1 MAKYRITSIPQYK
14 NGGGHGCDEGYEW
27 DEELQTCIK
36 AFKEV
41 IVNPEDESW
50 WDRMTRKAGKAILN
64 NKVNKNNKNKK
75 QTFDEFRR
83 DTEFSSMYD
92 LVDWATKPK
101 ESTPKKLKKPTKEDV
116 KAQQLFNELFH
127 VLTAEDI
134 AQKKLADLA
143 SYNAQVDAETARQ
156 AANVQPVVPAGSTYP
171 NIFNVNGFANLDPI
185 SEVDSRIEAAKK
197 KGMVYRSTADE
208 LNNLYTEKDQL
219 IAKEEIIKKR
229 AEGLAEQQRKEQ
241 EFYDQRNPRGVYSE
255 TIQNVAGNSGVPQT
269 LRALD
274 AQIGAKQE
282 YHQKRKFVTDTY
294 LYANRDALVNEAARS
309 IQNSSNL
316 TYEQAL
322 EQAKQDENLLY
333 RLAEKHTPTEASHLD
348 NLAQKLDFYDYKNS
362 RNDQIKSFDPTD
374 PNHISFEN
382 PGTVGGYL
390 EQVKN
395 TMLNPLDAAHYA
407 MSSET
412 MPFNYGA
419 YEKMKEQTGYRDDAD
434 NNAIMQGIDF
444 ASWFHPI
451 GLYGQ
456 GIKMIRPTAE
466 SVENVYNNPT
476 WENLGTAGFDV
487 GMNALILAGAKSPL
501 KFLAEENS
509 AIKAAQ
515 EAEVYEF
522 GSKLNKF
529 NRETYTGPQY
539 YSEQPIQK
547 SLLLESGSVAPGPGP
562 GPALLPIGVATEVGA
577 KAGVTTGT
585 TPLLNITPIGFNPK
599 MEIEGATVYNKLLEQ
614 KRLQDI
620 AALNTTSSVLPIP
633 EGFVER
639 KAQVE
644 LPPLVQE
651 EKVFGMTPTETIPS
665 STDAKNQFLKDL
677 QNDPE
682 YIGFKENATI
692 RDQEGKAQSSFGV
705 PNSITKDQFKNAGN
719 TDETI
724 FSMTE
729 ESTNSV
735 PRKNLNDPE
744 YVDDEVVADI
754 IDDMRVNK
762 MELWETPEGK
772 RRLHTM
778 IANTESLRSNNVTPE
793 SIVERMRSLNVTNRI
808 RLNSENKLKALDEEE
823 DLIDFL
829 YDDGHMD
836 KTDWMDRSIDIE
848 EARQAQNLIIDGV
861 NERMA
866 KSSAFYSNRNIV
878 GIRPKDYNINELD
891 IVTAHEFGH
900 FLAEGKTTYLDDM
913 LNDLTLIDN
922 TSAQL
927 TIPGI
932 GGGTESK
939 AAARFGHDRPNYL
952 EESLDYFKNGSEG
965 TEKVP
970 FLSEVRKA
978 MLKDGTIKHEFDK
991 ITPEMLKKHYD
1002 KYKKNNDEKY
1012 PIRLYD
1018 IIKDNKKN
1026 FTVMSNVLDHLP
1038 IVLQALGMA
1047 DALFGH
1053 EDVDTKEAG
1062 FSILLG
1068 AMTRGKGKAL
1078 KFGKNLKKYT
1088 GLMHE
1093 AYAPRIFQT
1102 EMRNFDKLSE
1112 IRFAKNKEVYG
1123 IISSPEVE
1131 ALEKQIKTL
1140 SDKIA
1145 ASPIIGSKFNP
1156 SSSSVVDLYIKNKEL
1171 DKLKIQLTTLKKTEE
1186 GIQVKNSAGLDYV
1199 TDTGQ
1204 KPVTSFRTKQPV
1216 IAKVKLP
1223 TKTYIYTLEGKD
1235 VVFKHHEVLNP
1246 EISQNYVDVLS
1257 DNISI
1262 VEETGAK
1269 VIGSAVGVVE
1279 GGLTHLTGDI
1289 DAIILDTD
1297 YAKNVLNKLDFVGP
1311 NGPAK
1316 VHDIGINNGKEGH
1329 IDFNVIKTNPDGTVG
1344 VTWQKSYGGYS
1355 DNYRSLEMELFRQF
1369 FPDEYY
1375 KLQKEL
1381 IQKSPKLFKGHGDP
1395 INVTKM
1401 NIKIPIQADV
1411 FIKKIDPAVKTI
1423 VDAYESSKLK
1433 HINRIDTYINYGN
1446 VDVVNRAQE
1455 TYVKSLVG
1463 SKGTVGPQLSTEA
1476 LSDIPSN
1483 IEALN
1488 QMRFIGDVD
1497 FVAKDPKRMQL
1508 ALNDYYIN
1516 HTVHN
1521 RNISIGGLNR
1531 NIDVSFKKWQGAE
1544 SSNSGGSA
1552 MGWGLNTTKLGDPRH
1567 PGNIAGQMQYGIK
1580 TDTGNVIDYVNSI
1593 DWATTSVAF
1602 NESERSQVQDIIAS
1616 HSTPE
1621 FAEEQMV
1628 NIQESGNL
1636 LAMHNQRFTDKKSL
1650 SGLSITEKVDIQ
1662 KIFND
1667 ITKRMGIRST
1677 SDYKDTTYG
1686 KSYYS
1691 SILGDFDEAIDLLE
1705 YSILSSALK
1714 PKSLFERRDNYN
1726 IYKTTSGAAHDP
1738 YLIDSLKDYKRIEGY
1753 LSEGLAKA
1761 QKRAKE
1767 QTAYIVKLQE
1777 EQALLAEK
1785 LMYKRNPAYKKIVD
1799 DIAKGKAE
1807 IKKIDDEIEETS
1819 KRLDAISDFKRKTKP
1834 LLVIAGLAALGTG
1847 VLTYYANHNEEI
1859 DKFRDDML
1867 EIDKTKVKNIKFK
1880 NNNPRDIDIQI
1891 EKWQKKGVE
1900 GDTNKTIKKQ
1910 KTGGQIDNYFEID
1923 IPKEDLQRYL
1933 EQGYIVEEVEDTLPK
1948 KANGGLP
1955 YQVWKQYT
1963 GTPWSEAKKQ
1973 GLTDGTAKANLALR
1987 DRLLAGEFGEAKMSD
2002 EEVSDRHESYKN
2014 MVSNMIS
2021 NGATLEE
2028 LVARR
2033 IGTKEGLTNM
2043 FSELSTPVDED
2054 LSKYAAQIKPKEIP
2068 LPKVFPQQIE
2078 NVNSKVKTEDQWGRT
2093 KTNDWYGFNPDTKKW
2108 TVEDQWG
2115 RSPDDE
2121 WYNFNEVTKKFK
2133 HKESTTSQKK
2143 VDITKN
2149 FEKDLLNRLTTIA
2162 KQKALLKP
2170 ESINKVE
2177 PIPNSMASQFS
2188 KQDFNKKS
2196 YDANGKEIK
2205 PIMPKM
2211 SDFKTDNPVMETLEG
2226 VNQYIKKIVEKPFRF
2241 VNDYKNEV
2249 AQINP
2254 KVKKYQ
2260 NTVNT
2265 IGTDIQKIYYDL
2277 TNPNLKSSEKT
2288 VARQKYNELISKRTK
2303 YINAINDIK
2312 RDDAGWFDAAI
2323 NDVPTIGKPFQ
2334 KLGLSDQPSYMDYDL
2349 PKFETY
2355 SEKKEKEDETFRQKS
2370 RFEELNPDKSE
2381 YTRWK
2386 FRAAA
2391 SNDDPIKVSVYGTR
2405 GERANQNININSK
2418 GTIMHFLDQ
2427 SPETGYI
2434 HKNTK
2439 NYYNKLK
2446 DDDYVGYL
2454 KSNGDNTYGVQYK
2467 PKKEFNKDNLYKN
2480 TFIIRQVNFDDID
2493 FNKKVKDDNF
2503 SGHTYPTLKGTT
2515 QAALPISSDPDENV
2529 YNYSSGQSVVFIFK
2543 YKGKIRYEHFAGS
2556 SNEIKKEGQDIK
2568 KLYNLD
2574 DKTLKIGLA
2583 DAGSYSSAISGKI
2596 TNDKLNSKDYGYY
2609 NPNTGTGAGM
2619 AILP

>member
-1 MAKYRITSIPQYK
+1 
-14 NGGGHGCDEGYEW
+14 
-27 DEELQTCIK
+27 
-36 AFKEV
+36 
-41 IVNPEDESW
+41 
-50 WDRMTRKAGKAILN
+50 
-64 NKVNKNNKNKK
+64 
-75 QTFDEFRR
+75 
-83 DTEFSSMYD
+83 
-92 LVDWATKPK
+92 
-101 ESTPKKLKKPTKEDV
+101 
-116 KAQQLFNELFH
+116 
-127 VLTAEDI
+127 
-134 AQKKLADLA
+134 
-143 SYNAQVDAETARQ
+143 
-156 AANVQPVVPAGSTYP
+156 
-171 NIFNVNGFANLDPI
+171 
-185 SEVDSRIEAAKK
+185 
-197 KGMVYRSTADE
+197 
-208 LNNLYTEKDQL
+208 
-219 IAKEEIIKKR
+219 
-229 AEGLAEQQRKEQ
+229 
-241 EFYDQRNPRGVYSE
+241 
-255 TIQNVAGNSGVPQT
+255 
-269 LRALD
+269 
-274 AQIGAKQE
+274 
-282 YHQKRKFVTDTY
+282 
-294 LYANRDALVNEAARS
+294 
-309 IQNSSNL
+309 
-316 TYEQAL
+316 
-322 EQAKQDENLLY
+322 
-333 RLAEKHTPTEASHLD
+333 
-348 NLAQKLDFYDYKNS
+348 
-362 RNDQIKSFDPTD
+362 
-374 PNHISFEN
+374 
-382 PGTVGGYL
+382 
-390 EQVKN
+390 
-395 TMLNPLDAAHYA
+395 
-407 MSSET
+407 
-412 MPFNYGA
+412 
-419 YEKMKEQTGYRDDAD
+419 
-434 NNAIMQGIDF
+434 
-444 ASWFHPI
+444 
-451 GLYGQ
+451 
-456 GIKMIRPTAE
+456 
-466 SVENVYNNPT
+466 
-476 WENLGTAGFDV
+476 
-487 GMNALILAGAKSPL
+487 
-501 KFLAEENS
+501 
-509 AIKAAQ
+509 
-515 EAEVYEF
+515 
-522 GSKLNKF
+522 
-529 NRETYTGPQY
+529 
-539 YSEQPIQK
+539 
-547 SLLLESGSVAPGPGP
+547 
-562 GPALLPIGVATEVGA
+562 
-577 KAGVTTGT
+577 
-585 TPLLNITPIGFNPK
+585 
-599 MEIEGATVYNKLLEQ
+599 
-614 KRLQDI
+614 
-620 AALNTTSSVLPIP
+620 
-633 EGFVER
+633 
-639 KAQVE
+639 
-644 LPPLVQE
+644 
-651 EKVFGMTPTETIPS
+651 
-665 STDAKNQFLKDL
+665 
-677 QNDPE
+677 
-682 YIGFKENATI
+682 
-692 RDQEGKAQSSFGV
+692 
-705 PNSITKDQFKNAGN
+705 
-719 TDETI
+719 
-724 FSMTE
+724 
-729 ESTNSV
+729 
-735 PRKNLNDPE
+735 
-744 YVDDEVVADI
+744 
-754 IDDMRVNK
+754 
-762 MELWETPEGK
+762 
-772 RRLHTM
+772 
-778 IANTESLRSNNVTPE
+778 
-793 SIVERMRSLNVTNRI
+793 MRSLDVTNRI

-823 DLIDFL
+823 DLIDSL

-848 EARQAQNLIIDGV
+848 EKRQAQNLIIDGV
-861 NERMA
+861 NERMG

-878 GIRPKDYNINELD
+878 GIRPKDYNKNELD

-970 FLSEVRKA
+970 FLSEVRRA
-978 MLKDGTIKHEFDK
+978 MFKDGTIKNEFDK
-991 ITPEMLKKHYD
+991 ITPEMLKKHFD

-1012 PIRLYD
+1012 PIRIYD
-1018 IIKDNKKN
+1018 IIKDDKKN
-1026 FTVMSNVLDHLP
+1026 FTVMSKVLDELP
-1038 IVLQALGMA
+1038 MILTAVGMA
-1047 DALFGH
+1047 DALFGQ

-1088 GLMHE
+1088 SLMHE
-1093 AYAPRIFQT
+1093 AYAPKIFQT
-1102 EMRNFDKLSE
+1102 EIRNFDKLAY
-1112 IRFAKNKEVYG
+1112 IREAKNKEIYD
-1123 IISSPEVE
+1123 IIISPEVK

-1145 ASPIIGSKFNP
+1145 ASPIIGSQFNP

-1171 DKLKIQLTTLKKTEE
+1171 DKLKIQLATIKKTEE
-1186 GIQVKNSAGLDYV
+1186 GIQVKNNSNLDYV

-1216 IAKVKLP
+1216 IANVKLP
-1223 TKTYIYTLEGKD
+1223 TKTSIYTLEGKE
-1235 VVFKHHEVLNP
+1235 VVFKDHEVLNP

-1329 IDFNVIKTNPDGTVG
+1329 IDFNVIKTNRDGTVG
-1344 VTWQKSYGGYS
+1344 VTWQ
-1355 DNYRSLEMELFRQF
+1355 DNGFEYRSLEMELFRQF

-1381 IQKSPKLFKGHGDP
+1381 IQKSPMKWWYQKLFKGHGDP

-1476 LSDIPSN
+1476 LSDVNAN
-1483 IEALN
+1483 IEALK
-1488 QMRFIGDVD
+1488 QMEFIGDIN

-1521 RNISIGGLNR
+1521 RNISIGRLNK
-1531 NIDVSFKKWQGAE
+1531 NIDVSFKKWQGTE

-1552 MGWGLNTTKLGDPRH
+1552 HGWGLNTTKLGDPRH
-1567 PGNIAGQMQYGIK
+1567 GGNIIGQLQYGIK
-1580 TDTGNVIDYVNSI
+1580 TDTGNVIEYVNSI

-1602 NESERSQVQDIIAS
+1602 NESERSQVRDIIAS
-1616 HSTPE
+1616 HTDALY
-1621 FAEEQMV
+1621 AEDAMV
-1628 NIQESGNL
+1628 NIQESGDL
-1636 LAMHNQRFTDKKSL
+1636 LRIPSVRFDDKRSPL
-1650 SGLSITEKVDIQ
+1650 GLVTGKQKVDIQ

-1667 ITKRMGIRST
+1667 ITKKMDIRST
-1677 SDYKDTTYG
+1677 SEYKGDTYG

-1691 SILGDFDEAIDLLE
+1691 SVLGDFDEAIDLLE

-1714 PKSLFERRDNYN
+1714 PKSLLQRRENYSLN
-1726 IYKTTSGAAHDP
+1726 KITSGAAHDP

-1761 QKRAKE
+1761 ETRAQE
-1767 QTAYIVKLQE
+1767 QTEYILKLQAE
-1777 EQALLAEK
+1777 KNLLAEK

-1819 KRLDAISDFKRKTKP
+1819 KRLDAILDFKRKTKP
-1834 LLVIAGLAALGTG
+1834 LLFAATLAALGTG
-1847 VLTYYANHNEEI
+1847 VLTYYSNHNEEI

-1900 GDTNKTIKKQ
+1900 TDTNKTIKKQ
-1910 KTGGQIDNYFEID
+1910 KTGGQIDDYFEID

-1973 GLTDGTAKANLALR
+1973 GLTDGTAKANFALR

-2043 FSELSTPVDED
+2043 FSES
-2054 LSKYAAQIKPKEIP
+2054 
-2068 LPKVFPQQIE
+2068 QQIE

-2177 PIPNSMASQFS
+2177 PIVNSQQL
-2188 KQDFNKKS
+2188 KGDLNKKF
-2196 YDANGKEIK
+2196 YDNNGKEIK

-2211 SDFKTDNPVMETLEG
+2211 SDFKTDNPIMEALEG
-2226 VNQYIKKIVEKPFRF
+2226 VNQYIKKTVEKPFRF
-2241 VNDYKNEV
+2241 INDYKNEV

-2277 TNPNLKSSEKT
+2277 TNPNLKSSEIT
-2288 VARQKYNELISKRTK
+2288 AARQKYKELISKRTK
-2303 YINAINDIK
+2303 YINAINSIK

-2381 YTRWK
+2381 YSRWK

-2418 GTIMHFLDQ
+2418 GSIMHFLDQ

-2454 KSNGDNTYGVQYK
+2454 KSNGDGTYSVQYK
-2467 PKKEFNKDNLYKN
+2467 PRKEFNKDNLYKN
-2480 TFIIRQVNFDDID
+2480 TFLVRQVKFDDID
-2493 FNKKVKDDNF
+2493 FNTKVKDHNF

-2515 QAALPISSDPDENV
+2515 EVALPISSDPDENV
-2529 YNYSSGQSVVFIFK
+2529 YDYSSGQSVVFIFK
-2543 YKGKIRYEHFAGS
+2543 YKGKIRYQHFAGS

-2568 KLYNLD
+2568 KMYNLG
-2574 DKTLKIGLA
+2574 DKALRIGVA
-2583 DAGSYSSAISGKI
+2583 DAGSYSSSISGKI

-2609 NPNTGTGAGM
+2609 NLNSGTGAGM

>member
-14 NGGGHGCDEGYEW
+14 NGGGPTDCDPGYYWNGKACVKDYGNPLYQNNALNKGSLIDQKIKTTEGKGMAYQATS
-27 DEELQTCIK
+27 DELKRLYAQRAQEK
-36 AFKEV
+36 AKQDA
-41 IVNPEDESW
+41 IY
-50 WDRMTRKAGKAILN
+50 RKAAN
-64 NKVNKNNKNKK
+64 QKK
-75 QTFDEFRR
+75 R
-83 DTEFSSMYD
+83 DA
-92 LVDWATKPK
+92 LAK
-101 ESTPKKLKKPTKEDV
+101 
-116 KAQQLFNELFH
+116 QQL
-127 VLTAEDI
+127 I
-134 AQKKLADLA
+134 
-143 SYNAQVDAETARQ
+143 
-156 AANVQPVVPAGSTYP
+156 
-171 NIFNVNGFANLDPI
+171 
-185 SEVDSRIEAAKK
+185 
-197 KGMVYRSTADE
+197 
-208 LNNLYTEKDQL
+208 
-219 IAKEEIIKKR
+219 
-229 AEGLAEQQRKEQ
+229 EQ
-241 EFYDQRNPRGVYSE
+241 EFNAQINPNKTYSE
-255 TIQNVAGNSGVPQT
+255 TVGTVAGNAGAAQT
-269 LRALD
+269 QGALD
-274 AQIGAKQE
+274 VQIGAKQE
-282 YHQKRKFVTDTY
+282 YHQKRKFVTDNY
-294 LYANRDALVNEAARS
+294 LNTNREALVNEAARS

-322 EQAKQDENLLY
+322 EQAKQDEALLY
-333 RLAEKHTPTEASHLD
+333 TLAEKHTPTDSEHLT
-348 NLAQKLDFYDYKNS
+348 NLANSQDFYDYKNS
-362 RNDQIKSFDPTD
+362 RNDQIKSIDPNDPT
-374 PNHISFEN
+374 HISFED
-382 PGTVGGYL
+382 PGTLGGYIN
-390 EQVKN
+390 QAKDIVF
-395 TMLNPLDAAHYA
+395 NPLDAVHYA
-407 MSSET
+407 MSNEKMPYNFSE
-412 MPFNYGA
+412 
-419 YEKMKEQTGYRDDAD
+419 YEKMKQQTGYRDGAD
-434 NNAIMQGIDF
+434 NNAVMGAIDF
-444 ASWFHPI
+444 ASWFHPV

-456 GIKMIRPTAE
+456 GMKMIEPTAE
-466 SVENVYNNPT
+466 SILNVYNNPT
-476 WENLGTAGFDV
+476 WENAGNAAFDV
-487 GMNALILAGAKSPL
+487 GMNALTFLGAKNPL
-501 KFLAEENS
+501 KFLAEES
-509 AIKAAQ
+509 AAINAAR

-547 SLLLESGSVAPGPGP
+547 SLLLESGSVAPGP

-614 KRLQDI
+614 KRLKDI
-620 AALNTTSSVLPIP
+620 AELSKSSSSSDPVAINLEAQIAKLKEQEALAEESRKVLWNDYKANNITAEEYTAGAKELNPGLEGTNPRFELEEQLKNLKADESKNIISEIPQENILKSKDQLGKDVRTFENNLGSNNEGVYNLNDDYVAKITRHGFSDESNMLVAYADKIKSPRTAKVVQIKEIEGKVYQVQNKATGIPITELSEAELLNIPKEHIDNFWKDKAELDELGLSLDISGGKYDSNIFYDPEKGFQIIDLGIGKGPANEVIAQTYKGLKLPI
-633 EGFVER
+633 EETGLVKNVSR
-639 KAQVE
+639 TT
-644 LPPLVQE
+644 PLAQE

-724 FSMTE
+724 FGATPTE
-729 ESTNSV
+729 TIESSNTV

-772 RRLHTM
+772 RRLQKM
-778 IANTESLRSNNVTPE
+778 IDNTESLKSNNVTPE
-793 SIVERMRSLNVTNRI
+793 SIVERMRSLDVTNRI
-808 RLNSENKLKALDEEE
+808 RANSENKLKALDEEE

-836 KTDWMDRSIDIE
+836 KTDWMNRSIDIE

-861 NERMA
+861 NERMR

-878 GIRPKDYNINELD
+878 GIRPKDYNKNELD

-900 FLAEGKTTYLDDM
+900 FLAEGNTTYLDDM

-1026 FTVMSNVLDHLP
+1026 FTVMSKVLDHLP
-1038 IVLQALGMA
+1038 IVLQAVGMA
-1047 DALFGH
+1047 DALFGQ

-1068 AMTRGKGKAL
+1068 AITRGKGKAL

-1093 AYAPRIFQT
+1093 AYAPKIFT
-1102 EMRNFDKLSE
+1102 SEMPNLDKLSK
-1112 IRFAKNKEVYG
+1112 IRDTKNKEIWG
-1123 IISSPEVE
+1123 IIKSPEVD

-1140 SDKIA
+1140 SAKIA

-1156 SSSSVVDLYIKNKEL
+1156 STSSVVDLYIKNKEL
-1171 DKLKIQLTTLKKTEE
+1171 DKLKIQLNTIKKTEE
-1186 GIQVKNSAGLDYV
+1186 GIQVKNNSSLEYV

-1204 KPVTSFRTKQPV
+1204 KPVISFRTKEPV
-1216 IAKVKLP
+1216 IANVAIP
-1223 TKTYIYTLEGKD
+1223 TKTSVYTLEGKD

-1344 VTWQKSYGGYS
+1344 VTWQEGNMGT
-1355 DNYRSLEMELFRQF
+1355 YRSLEMELFRQF

-1381 IQKSPKLFKGHGDP
+1381 IQKSPKLRGEGDP
-1395 INVTKM
+1395 IDVTKM

-1476 LSDIPSN
+1476 LSDVNAN
-1483 IEALN
+1483 IQALQ
-1488 QMRFIGDVD
+1488 QMRFIGDAN

-1531 NIDVSFKKWQGAE
+1531 NLEIAFKKWQGAN

-1552 MGWGLNTTKLGDPRH
+1552 MGWGLNTTKLGDTGH
-1567 PGNIAGQMQYGIK
+1567 PGNIAGQLQYGIK
-1580 TDTGNVIDYVNSI
+1580 TETENVIDYVNSI

-1602 NESERSQVQDIIAS
+1602 NKSELSMVRDIIAS

-1628 NIQESGNL
+1628 NIQESGDL
-1636 LAMHNQRFTDKKSL
+1636 LAMHSSRFTDKKSPL
-1650 SGLSITEKVDIQ
+1650 TGLSITEKVDIQ

-1667 ITKRMGIRST
+1667 ITKNMGIRST
-1677 SDYKDTTYG
+1677 SRYKDSTYG

-1726 IYKTTSGAAHDP
+1726 INKTNSGVAHDP
-1738 YLIDSLKDYKRIEGY
+1738 FLIESFKDYKRIEGY
-1753 LSEGLAKA
+1753 LSEGFAKA
-1761 QKRAKE
+1761 QTRAKQ

-1799 DIAKGKAE
+1799 DIAKGKADL
-1807 IKKIDDEIEETS
+1807 KKIDDEIEETF
-1819 KRLDAISDFKRKTKP
+1819 KRLDAISNFRRKTKP
-1834 LLVIAGLAALGTG
+1834 LLFAAGLAAFATAGI
-1847 VLTYYANHNEEI
+1847 TYYSNHNKEI
-1859 DKFRDDML
+1859 NKFRDDML
-1867 EIDKTKVKNIKFK
+1867 EIDKRKVEDIKIRNEIEEYEK
-1880 NNNPRDIDIQI
+1880 NNPNPRDIDIQI
-1891 EKWQKKGVE
+1891 EKWQKK

-1910 KTGGQIDNYFEID
+1910 KTGGQIDDYFEID
-1923 IPKEDLQRYL
+1923 IPKEDLQKYL
-1933 EQGYIVEEVEDTLPK
+1933 DHGYNV
-1948 KANGGLP
+1948 
-1955 YQVWKQYT
+1955 
-1963 GTPWSEAKKQ
+1963 
-1973 GLTDGTAKANLALR
+1973 
-1987 DRLLAGEFGEAKMSD
+1987 
-2002 EEVSDRHESYKN
+2002 
-2014 MVSNMIS
+2014 
-2021 NGATLEE
+2021 
-2028 LVARR
+2028 
-2033 IGTKEGLTNM
+2033 
-2043 FSELSTPVDED
+2043 
-2054 LSKYAAQIKPKEIP
+2054 
-2068 LPKVFPQQIE
+2068 QQI
-2078 NVNSKVKTEDQWGRT
+2078 
-2093 KTNDWYGFNPDTKKW
+2093 
-2108 TVEDQWG
+2108 
-2115 RSPDDE
+2115 
-2121 WYNFNEVTKKFK
+2121 
-2133 HKESTTSQKK
+2133 
-2143 VDITKN
+2143 
-2149 FEKDLLNRLTTIA
+2149 
-2162 KQKALLKP
+2162 
-2170 ESINKVE
+2170 
-2177 PIPNSMASQFS
+2177 
-2188 KQDFNKKS
+2188 
-2196 YDANGKEIK
+2196 
-2205 PIMPKM
+2205 
-2211 SDFKTDNPVMETLEG
+2211 
-2226 VNQYIKKIVEKPFRF
+2226 
-2241 VNDYKNEV
+2241 
-2249 AQINP
+2249 
-2254 KVKKYQ
+2254 
-2260 NTVNT
+2260 
-2265 IGTDIQKIYYDL
+2265 
-2277 TNPNLKSSEKT
+2277 
-2288 VARQKYNELISKRTK
+2288 
-2303 YINAINDIK
+2303 
-2312 RDDAGWFDAAI
+2312 
-2323 NDVPTIGKPFQ
+2323 
-2334 KLGLSDQPSYMDYDL
+2334 
-2349 PKFETY
+2349 
-2355 SEKKEKEDETFRQKS
+2355 
-2370 RFEELNPDKSE
+2370 
-2381 YTRWK
+2381 
-2386 FRAAA
+2386 
-2391 SNDDPIKVSVYGTR
+2391 
-2405 GERANQNININSK
+2405 
-2418 GTIMHFLDQ
+2418 
-2427 SPETGYI
+2427 
-2434 HKNTK
+2434 
-2439 NYYNKLK
+2439 
-2446 DDDYVGYL
+2446 
-2454 KSNGDNTYGVQYK
+2454 
-2467 PKKEFNKDNLYKN
+2467 
-2480 TFIIRQVNFDDID
+2480 
-2493 FNKKVKDDNF
+2493 
-2503 SGHTYPTLKGTT
+2503 
-2515 QAALPISSDPDENV
+2515 
-2529 YNYSSGQSVVFIFK
+2529 
-2543 YKGKIRYEHFAGS
+2543 
-2556 SNEIKKEGQDIK
+2556 
-2568 KLYNLD
+2568 
-2574 DKTLKIGLA
+2574 
-2583 DAGSYSSAISGKI
+2583 
-2596 TNDKLNSKDYGYY
+2596 
-2609 NPNTGTGAGM
+2609 
-2619 AILP
+2619 